1 MCYRWSKPTPA
12 GLNTLLIFV
21 EVGTIKP
28 SLSLPSWKNDQGSF
42 HTILSES
49 FHFKT
54 HAFAASSR
62 FQITFSFFNLSL
74 SIFWSLLLH
83 QISPCSTN
91 LLPLMLSGMVPGDS
105 DAGSLVLPISGNFT
119 GQAPQDPQWEM
130 HSGKCCVASSLLG
143 VLQYSLVHTKGLETP
158 HYKEAC
164 LVSINKH

>member
-1 MCYRWSKPTPA
+1 M
-12 GLNTLLIFV
+12 NTLLIFV

-42 HTILSES
+42 HSILSES

-119 GQAPQDPQWEM
+119 GQAPQDPGHAQWEM
-130 HSGKCCVASSLLG
+130 LCGFFSWSST
-143 VLQYSLVHTKGLETP
+143 VSLVHTTGLETP

>member
-1 MCYRWSKPTPA
+1 MCYRWSEPTPA
-12 GLNTLLIFV
+12 GLNILLIFV
-21 EVGTIKP
+21 EVGTSP
-28 SLSLPSWKNDQGSF
+28 LSLPSWKNDQGSF

-54 HAFAASSR
+54 HAFTASSR

-91 LLPLMLSGMVPGDS
+91 PLPLMLSGMVSGES

-119 GQAPQDPQWEM
+119 GQAPQDPGDAQWKTLC
-130 HSGKCCVASSLLG
+130 GFFSSWSST
-143 VLQYSLVHTKGLETP
+143 VLISLH
-158 HYKEAC
+158 
-164 LVSINKH
+164 

>member
-1 MCYRWSKPTPA
+1 M
-12 GLNTLLIFV
+12 NTLLIFV

-54 HAFAASSR
+54 HAFATSSR

-119 GQAPQDPQWEM
+119 GQAPQDPGDAQWEM
-130 HSGKCCVASSLLG
+130 LCGFFSRSST
-143 VLQYSLVHTKGLETP
+143 VSLVHTTGLETP